1 MIYAIT
7 NRNLISEGEETY
19 FKQIEKIAA
28 AKPDG
33 IILREK
39 DMEPGAYEAYAKRC
53 QEICNVWGTPL
64 IINHFWKIGEKL
76 DIRRIH
82 LSMPV
87 FRQLAGGPEQI
98 RGPEQVG
105 EPEQMGGRIMT
116 EKADVFKSWEQV
128 GVSVHN
134 WEEAVYAEKMGADYL
149 IAGHIF
155 LTDCKKGVPARGL
168 DFLREVCQAVDIP
181 VFAIGGMN
189 FEHGRAAM
197 EAGAAGVC
205 MMSELMENDAPEKII
220 KRFSGRLE

>member
-7 NRNLISEGEETY
+7 NRKLISGGEEVY

-39 DMEPGAYEAYAKRC
+39 DMAPEDYEVYAKRC
-53 QEICNVWGTPL
+53 REICDAWGTPL
-64 IINHFWKIGEKL
+64 ILNHFREIGEKL
-76 DIRRIH
+76 DIRRLH

-87 FRQLAGGPEQI
+87 FQQVAGDADEMMESNP
-98 RGPEQVG
+98 VG
-105 EPEQMGGRIMT
+105 
-116 EKADVFKSWEQV
+116 KAEIFKKWKQV
-128 GVSVHN
+128 GVSVHSR
-134 WEEAVYAEKMGADYL
+134 EEAVYAERRGADYL

-168 DFLREVCQAVDIP
+168 DFLKEICETVEIP

-189 FEHGRAAM
+189 VEHGRMAM
-197 EAGAAGVC
+197 EAGASGVC
-205 MMSELMENDAPEKII
+205 MMSELMESDVPGEII
-220 KRFSGRLE
+220 KRFSGRSE